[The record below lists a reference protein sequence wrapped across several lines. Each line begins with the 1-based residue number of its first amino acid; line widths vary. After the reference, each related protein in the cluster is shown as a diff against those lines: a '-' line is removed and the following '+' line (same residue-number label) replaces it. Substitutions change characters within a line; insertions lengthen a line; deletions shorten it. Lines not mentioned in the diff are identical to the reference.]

1 MAANEQTFVA
11 FVVHAIAGHKA
22 DFALTDAFIVDLDA
36 AVAEFVRQLVSP
48 PYLFMH
54 STGGPFLV
62 GKNHH
67 TLR

>member
-11 FVVHAIAGHKA
+11 FVVHAIAGHRA
-22 DFALTDAFIVDLDA
+22 DFALTDAFIADLDA
-36 AVAEFVRQLVSP
+36 AVADADRQVVSP

-54 STGGPFLV
+54 STGVPFLA

>member
-1 MAANEQTFVA
+1 MIVPQSAAAAQNA
-11 FVVHAIAGHKA
+11 RAPAA
-22 DFALTDAFIVDLDA
+22 DTDRD
-36 AVAEFVRQLVSP
+36 SP

-54 STGGPFLV
+54 STGVPFLA